1 MCLQPIW
8 GCSRYRGAKDPMLY
22 TGTGQYQ
29 ILQVR
34 LVRVPADDACMTVC
48 DTQLL
53 QLQLVTGT
61 VPVSYL
67 VDQISVLYAKT
78 YQKCGTSRSGGRQ
91 ILPVVSE
98 MVQWLRRDINKP
110 EARGSNPAVCIPGF
124 FHFPTEL
131 PCLVLTLVV
140 WIKCVNRCRV

>member
-1 MCLQPIW
+1 
-8 GCSRYRGAKDPMLY
+8 MLY
-22 TGTGQYQ
+22 TRTGQYQ

-48 DTQLL
+48 DT
-53 QLQLVTGT
+53 QLVTGT

-124 FHFPTEL
+124 FHFPTVMGL
-131 PCLVLTLVV
+131 ARIPNVPLWGVRSGTGLSQPVCFNLFS
-140 WIKCVNRCRV
+140 

>member
-1 MCLQPIW
+1 
-8 GCSRYRGAKDPMLY
+8 MLY

-53 QLQLVTGT
+53 QLRLVPGT

-78 YQKCGTSRSGGRQ
+78 YQKYAVLVDLAAGRFYLSSPRWFSG
-91 ILPVVSE
+91 
-98 MVQWLRRDINKP
+98 
-110 EARGSNPAVCIPGF
+110 
-124 FHFPTEL
+124 
-131 PCLVLTLVV
+131 
-140 WIKCVNRCRV
+140 

>member
-1 MCLQPIW
+1 
-8 GCSRYRGAKDPMLY
+8 MLY

-53 QLQLVTGT
+53 QVRLVPGT

-67 VDQISVLYAKT
+67 VDQI
-78 YQKCGTSRSGGRQ
+78 
-91 ILPVVSE
+91 
-98 MVQWLRRDINKP
+98 
-110 EARGSNPAVCIPGF
+110 
-124 FHFPTEL
+124 
-131 PCLVLTLVV
+131 
-140 WIKCVNRCRV
+140 